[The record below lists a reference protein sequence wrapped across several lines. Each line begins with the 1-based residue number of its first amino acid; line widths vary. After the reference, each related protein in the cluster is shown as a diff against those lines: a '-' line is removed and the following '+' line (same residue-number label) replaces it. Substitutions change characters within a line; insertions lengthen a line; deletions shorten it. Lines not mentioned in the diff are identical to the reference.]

1 MREKREHAPCSLFI
15 FTCTWRSTLQPV
27 LGSLRLLAT
36 PLRVERV
43 AHCLSEPIEAGPSRE
58 VLLSARS
65 DTIGGVMRAFGYIR
79 VSESSEDGVSLDVQR
94 ARTSLLHSQQ
104 GRLTRCHSTGAE
116 ASSTI
121 LY

>member
-1 MREKREHAPCSLFI
+1 
-15 FTCTWRSTLQPV
+15 
-27 LGSLRLLAT
+27 
-36 PLRVERV
+36 
-43 AHCLSEPIEAGPSRE
+43 
-58 VLLSARS
+58 
-65 DTIGGVMRAFGYIR
+65 MRAFGYIR